1 MNTSTPLVLHFIHT
15 NYESVLLTEEKNIIK
30 ISEQANKTKKN
41 NQTEVHQPFCKWNTS
56 KSTDAKKNVKEKKLH
71 GVYLYVPANIQNFIF
86 IANE

>member
-56 KSTDAKKNVKEKKLH
+56 KSTDAKKNVKEKNSM
-71 GVYLYVPANIQNFIF
+71 AFIF
-86 IANE
+86 MYQQIYRILFL